1 MLTMGQRRSWA
12 RHGAREIEATIDAAL
27 AQQEAQRKADRVA
40 AKAAAAERDKPV
52 PYTTEQLRAAT
63 HIRTRSGWKRVV
75 RVNAKS
81 VTTAG
86 NLFYDQGSDWTDR
99 YVLAKVLEVRTI
111 EAKS

>member
-12 RHGAREIEATIDAAL
+12 RHGARDIEATITAAV
-27 AQQEAQRKADRVA
+27 AQQAAQRTADRAEVIAA
-40 AKAAAAERDKPV
+40 AKVRNAPV

-63 HIRTRSGWKRVV
+63 HIRTRSGWKKVV

-86 NLFYDQGSDWTDR
+86 NLFYDQNVDWTDR